1 MDLENNHQ
9 NLEDENSDNF
19 NVEDEKVVKK
29 DIKDNNREKKLND
42 ILKDNIID
50 NELNTPKFIRKTDFN
65 FFQKIIPVLLF
76 VFIAVF
82 MFFIGRSVYRSL
94 FLTDDK
100 NYYSSLTVDVGSELG
115 ILENG
120 DIKYFISFNNTE
132 KFEIIDS
139 EIMMRFPEEFEYHS
153 SSLTP
158 SDVNSRYAKWIVK
171 NVKPGSSIK
180 IEIDGS
186 IFGRIGDETIT
197 SVTMNYKLDKI
208 SSNFYTASS
217 YTSVVNNSLYEIVLE
232 KPDVIYPNKDF
243 EYKIKIKNNQINPIY
258 NLKLVFDYPSE
269 FIIKKY
275 NIQPIQEYSG
285 EQSTWFF
292 DFIEEKQGD
301 EIFEEEII
309 ITGYFENSDI
319 TKGFNIQSGII
330 DDASNK
336 LASFSVLNE
345 KNDDINVSQVG
356 VKFILDTSS
365 EMENLSKFGKSII
378 SDLNNIHNFNLSYE
392 KQSSDINIKDVEIV
406 LEFSGDDILN
416 VPNMT
421 FSVEPNFENFIDEET
436 GDIVNIFKWTKNEI
450 ESFSNFSLSSNLNV
464 VFGFKNVENLSDLSL
479 ICKSYITGI
488 IDGTTDRIILSS
500 NNYNFNILIKSNTNI
515 SYKTSYYDESG
526 NQVGYGPVP
535 PKVGQ
540 ETKYRLKFDLSNYVN
555 NISGVYMKTKIPDNV
570 FWSDIYST
578 NSDNKIVYNE
588 NTKELVWTIGNVSN
602 SSSDNFLYFFVTVTP
617 QEEHIGK
624 NVNLTSDITFYYTD
638 DFISK
643 EYVVNLNP
651 LTTYMKNEF
660 DDNIGKVVN

>member
-9 NLEDENSDNF
+9 NLEDKNSDDF

-50 NELNTPKFIRKTDFN
+50 NELNTPKFIRKTNFN

-153 SSLTP
+153 SSLIP

-171 NVKPGSSIK
+171 NVEPGSSIK

-309 ITGYFENSDI
+309 ITGYFESSDI
-319 TKGFNIQSGII
+319 AKGFNIQSGII

-345 KNDDINVSQVG
+345 KSDDINVSQVG

-416 VPNMT
+416 VPDMN
-421 FSVEPNFENFIDEET
+421 FSVEPNFENFIDVET

-464 VFGFKNVENLSDLSL
+464 IFGFKNVENLSDLSL
-479 ICKSYITGI
+479 LCKSYIPGI

-500 NNYNFNILIKSNTNI
+500 NNYNFNILIKSDTSI

-588 NTKELVWTIGNVSN
+588 NTRELVWTIGNVSN

-617 QEEHIGK
+617 QEEHVGK

>member
-9 NLEDENSDNF
+9 NLEDKNSDDF

-50 NELNTPKFIRKTDFN
+50 NELNTPKFIRKTNFN

-153 SSLTP
+153 SSLIP

-171 NVKPGSSIK
+171 NVEPGSSIK

-309 ITGYFENSDI
+309 ITGYFESSDI
-319 TKGFNIQSGII
+319 AKGFNIQSGII

-345 KNDDINVSQVG
+345 KSDDINVSQVG

-416 VPNMT
+416 VPDMN
-421 FSVEPNFENFIDEET
+421 FSVEPNFENFIDVET

-464 VFGFKNVENLSDLSL
+464 IFGFKNVENLSDLSL
-479 ICKSYITGI
+479 LCKSYITGI

-500 NNYNFNILIKSNTNI
+500 NNYNFNILIKSDTSI

-588 NTKELVWTIGNVSN
+588 NTRELVWTIGNVSN

-617 QEEHIGK
+617 QEEHVGK

>member
-1 MDLENNHQ
+1 MDLKNNHQ